1 MTDAP
6 RKAQTVDRSPAWP
19 MSQRIRKGRFRYI
32 MKYLNLL
39 VLLYVELGQ
48 ILRIQR
54 PWPRLLSFNN
64 GTKELC
70 PAPPSGFVLG
80 LAWSMSS
87 TNLDPKSNG
96 AHIRCWIIIVWVL
109 WIHVFISDLY
119 RSRKR
124 LIHISTIDDTD

>member
-1 MTDAP
+1 
-6 RKAQTVDRSPAWP
+6 
-19 MSQRIRKGRFRYI
+19 MSQWIRKGRFRYF

-54 PWPRLLSFNN
+54 PWPRLMSFNN

-70 PAPPSGFVLG
+70 PAPPPWLG

-96 AHIRCWIIIVWVL
+96 THIRSWIIIVWAL
-109 WIHVFISDLY
+109 WTHVFISDLY

-124 LIHISTIDDTD
+124 LIHISSIDDTD